1 VLERRLR
8 EGRLSLLH
16 AYEELN
22 VVTIDV
28 DPALVADADTP
39 EELARLSR

>member
-16 AYEELN
+16 AYEGLD